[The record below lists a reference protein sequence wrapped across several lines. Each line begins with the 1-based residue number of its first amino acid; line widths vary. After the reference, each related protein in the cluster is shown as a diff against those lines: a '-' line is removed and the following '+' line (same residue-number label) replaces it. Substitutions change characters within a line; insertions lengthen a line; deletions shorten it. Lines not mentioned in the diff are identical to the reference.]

1 VAELAHSTIRRPRR
15 IVVDTDSSMVTTDR
29 IFVRESAKGYVCVGL
44 GAGTELMERAELMPN
59 ASVARHA
66 GAAAAGFSDPYLD
79 RLDRLA
85 KAYNPDEARVP
96 AGAQGGG
103 EWTSGGI
110 VASAASA
117 AVSLFET
124 DSASVVAGLATIASR
139 LSAPTAFLG
148 TLFVPTNRSPI
159 SSGALPNNP
168 DVSYRFDS
176 DTGTLTLTRSDGT
189 VLFSG
194 HHGAGGVFRDSA
206 GNAIGRMVDGAL
218 VLDPDALPGYAS
230 SSKPSAQSDVGAQAH
245 AQMDTDRNEPKLCPD
260 PSLDRP
266 GSDWSPRAMAY
277 QFYVTGCGLDWL
289 SS

>member
-1 VAELAHSTIRRPRR
+1 VAQFAQSASGRPRR
-15 IVVDTDSSMVTTDR
+15 VVIDTEGGSVTTDR

-44 GAGTELMERAELMPN
+44 GAGAEMIERAERMPS
-59 ASVARHA
+59 ASAVKHVSAVAARF
-66 GAAAAGFSDPYLD
+66 GNPFLD

-96 AGAQGGG
+96 TGGPGGG
-103 EWTSGGI
+103 EWASGGI

-124 DSASVVAGLATIASR
+124 DSASVAAGLATIASR

-148 TLFVPTNRSPI
+148 TLFIPTNRSPI
-159 SSGALPNNP
+159 SSGALPSNP

-194 HHGAGGVFRDSA
+194 HHGAGGIFRDSE

-230 SSKPSAQSDVGAQAH
+230 SSKPSAQSDVGAQAQ
-245 AQMDTDRNEPKLCPD
+245 AQTDTDRNEPKLCPD
-260 PSLDRP
+260 PSLDKE
-266 GSDWSPRAMAY
+266 GGKSPAAIAY
-277 QFYVTGCGLDWL
+277 QSHVSGLAPGL
-289 SS
+289 A